1 MTFADLLAAEIL
13 DTELD
18 GLSTARGI
26 AVLRRATECPWSDDD
41 LRSVV
46 PTASR
51 EPLDVDAVRAAYP
64 GAARARLAALES
76 VALDEAAR
84 CTECGGKGTTR
95 IPWDH
100 CDACGGTGVR

>member
-26 AVLRRATECPWSDDD
+26 TVLSRTIECPWSDDD
-41 LRSVV
+41 IRSV
-46 PTASR
+46 T
-51 EPLDVDAVRAAYP
+51 PLDIAAVRAAYP
-64 GAARARLAALES
+64 AQARARLAALES
-76 VALDEAAR
+76 AALDEAAR

-95 IPWDH
+95 IPWDN
-100 CDACGGTGVR
+100 CDACGGTGCV